1 MTLPALVAALQA
13 VEAVVPGVCPL
24 NMPPLPGLDRGCVA
38 FMGDVAQIKAGIFS
52 FSPAKIPALG

>member
-1 MTLPALVAALQA
+1 
-13 VEAVVPGVCPL
+13 
-24 NMPPLPGLDRGCVA
+24 MPPLPGLDRGCVA